1 MTFRPMQDTQ
11 NGRHNS
17 DDLMNIQ
24 AEQNQGAAKAGLPVH
39 ETVYRSLRDMI
50 LFGELEPGQPVTIQ
64 GLTEHLQAGM
74 TPVREALRRL
84 TAAGALEFMGNRRII
99 VPVLD
104 RSAIDQLKT
113 ARLALEPELA
123 GRATALIKDSDIAA
137 MKQAD
142 DRLDRAIARG
152 DVHGYL
158 VENYLFH
165 SHLNEAAQAPILSGM
180 VEGLWLRFGPSMRV
194 VCGVMG
200 TSSLPDLHKDL
211 IEALESRDA
220 ERASKAM
227 AEDVKQGMDQML
239 AGISDSIDTE

>member
-1 MTFRPMQDTQ
+1 MT
-11 NGRHNS
+11 GG
-17 DDLMNIQ
+17 LMNLQ
-24 AEQNQGAAKAGLPVH
+24 AKQDQGSAKAGIPVH
-39 ETVYRSLRDMI
+39 EKVYRALRDMI

-64 GLTEHLQAGM
+64 GLTDHLNAGM

-84 TAAGALEFMGNRRII
+84 TAAGALDFLGNRRII
-99 VPVLD
+99 VPELD
-104 RSAIDQLKT
+104 HSAIDQLKT

-123 GRATALIKDSDIAA
+123 SRAATLIKADQIES

-142 DRLDRAIARG
+142 ARLDHAISRG

-158 VENYLFH
+158 VENYQFH
-165 SHLNEAAQAPILSGM
+165 TLLNAAAQAPILSDM

-211 IEALESRDA
+211 IAALESGDCAAAR
-220 ERASKAM
+220 KAIE
-227 AEDVKQGMDQML
+227 EDVKQGMDQMI
-239 AGISDSIDTE
+239 AGISDSIDSE